1 MSKFEAYTAKTTPV
15 TADLLVLGDSAALDG
30 DGDMTTKK
38 VTVGSIRPP
47 QFGALTQTATYT
59 MMPNVVQLG
68 TAGTVTLASNLVRYF
83 PFIVCPPVTIATL
96 QCEVSTFVAA
106 TAVAWAIYECDVNYT
121 PGALVA
127 DLGTI
132 SSASPAGAK
141 QISGLSQALPIGRYM
156 LALNAN
162 GAPALRTWRG
172 SWTNAPVLGTFA
184 STMFPVFFRTGAQA
198 YGSWPGTGP
207 AITTVGTGN
216 TGFDF
221 PAAFTLSAY
230 G

>member
-1 MSKFEAYTAKTTPV
+1 MSKIEAYSAKTTPAS
-15 TADLLVLGDSAALDG
+15 ADLLVLADSADLDG
-30 DGDMTTKK
+30 GGDMTTKK

-47 QFGALTQTATYT
+47 QFGPLTQTATYT

-96 QCEVSTFVAA
+96 QCEVSTNVAA
-106 TAVAWAIYECDVNYT
+106 TNVAWAIYECDVNYT

-132 SSASPAGAK
+132 SSATTGAK
-141 QISGLSQALPIGRYM
+141 SIGSLSQSLGIGRYL
-156 LALNAN
+156 LALNSN

-172 SWTNAPVLGTFA
+172 SWQNAPVLGTFA